1 MVGFHGNLVP
11 LREAGVFHQDS
22 EGLLQFDHLSI
33 EDVVSHN
40 EHRHTL
46 GEGIQVKTNN
56 ISEWK
61 EVR

>member
-1 MVGFHGNLVP
+1 M
-11 LREAGVFHQDS
+11 GVFHQNS

-33 EDVVSHN
+33 EDVVSHD

-46 GEGIQVKTNN
+46 GAGIQVKTINN